1 MEYGNELY
9 HYGVKGMKWGV
20 RRTPAQLGNKTSST
34 KKKKTGVI
42 AKTAKKISSDHKKK
56 TETKASIKRINELK
70 KKKVSEMTD
79 DEIRERMQRLQLE
92 KEYKKLLSE
101 VDPRAVDD
109 GKKYVTDILK
119 TIGKNS
125 ATNLGTQ
132 AVNHIVGNAINKA
145 AGVSSSDTQK
155 RVVNPQKG
163 QADKK

>member
-20 RRTPAQLGNKTSST
+20 RRTPAQLGHKTSS
-34 KKKKTGVI
+34 KKKSGIVSNTVNN
-42 AKTAKKISSDHKKK
+42 ISSKHKQKADA
-56 TETKASIKRINELK
+56 KASIKRYNKLK

-101 VDPRAVDD
+101 VNPNVTNS
-109 GKKYVTDILK
+109 GKNYFVDILK

-145 AGVSSSDTQK
+145 GGVSSKDTQN
-155 RVVNPQKG
+155 RIVNPQKG